1 MLEQKI
7 TQEIKSAMLQ
17 KQPDRLRALR
27 GMKAQMDL
35 LNASGKEV
43 TEEARLSALQKMV
56 KQRKESAEIYKTG
69 GRTDLLQV
77 ELDEI
82 NVIEE
87 FLPKQLSRE
96 EIEAVVKNVV
106 TTLGATSVKDMGK
119 VMGAASKALSGKADN
134 KIVSEIV
141 KSMLS

>member
-96 EIEAVVKNVV
+96 EIEAVVRNVV

-134 KIVSEIV
+134 KIVSEVV

>member
-1 MLEQKI
+1 
-7 TQEIKSAMLQ
+7 
-17 KQPDRLRALR
+17 
-27 GMKAQMDL
+27 
-35 LNASGKEV
+35 
-43 TEEARLSALQKMV
+43 
-56 KQRKESAEIYKTG
+56 
-69 GRTDLLQV
+69 LLQV

-96 EIEAVVKNVV
+96 EIEAVVRNVV

-134 KIVSEIV
+134 KIVSEVV